1 MDPLEIICL
10 HEELYACQPLALTP
24 DRQPRVLQ
32 LPDKMCAVT
41 LGLFIERSSN
51 PYNAFFRN
59 LRCSAY
65 MANLVQCIE
74 WPFEDGAL
82 QDLISPCKALYTF
95 DRTVSQ
101 HLSYVCIAAVPLEC
115 VHLYCGIAALAALP
129 LWRHCRFGRHCRCDE
144 FRRCHVLTLP
154 SRVQTTACKQRLI
167 LAHLRLNISKTIY
180 RQASIISFK
189 GMPWRGCV
197 RCSAT
202 AARHLHRLI
211 LT

>member
-1 MDPLEIICL
+1 M
-10 HEELYACQPLALTP
+10 
-24 DRQPRVLQ
+24 
-32 LPDKMCAVT
+32 
-41 LGLFIERSSN
+41 RSSTARQN
-51 PYNAFFRN
+51 VCCDIRPFYRTFLTFSHPYNAFFMN

-65 MANLVQCIE
+65 LAGLVQVIE

-82 QDLISPCKALYTF
+82 QALVRPYKATVAYKF

-101 HLSYVCIAAVPLEC
+101 HLSYVYSGSAARVCAFILRHC
-115 VHLYCGIAALAALP
+115 RFGGIAALVALP
-129 LWRHCRFGRHCRCDE
+129 LWRHCRFGRHYRCDE

-154 SRVQTTACKQRLI
+154 SRVQTTACKQLLI
-167 LAHLRLNISKTIY
+167 LVHLSLNISKTIY
-180 RQASIISFK
+180 RQASIISCK

-211 LT
+211 LL

>member
-1 MDPLEIICL
+1 M
-10 HEELYACQPLALTP
+10 
-24 DRQPRVLQ
+24 
-32 LPDKMCAVT
+32 
-41 LGLFIERSSN
+41 
-51 PYNAFFRN
+51 N

-65 MANLVQCIE
+65 LAGLVQVIE

-82 QDLISPCKALYTF
+82 QALVRPYKATVAYKF

-101 HLSYVCIAAVPLEC
+101 HLSYVYSGSAARVCAFILRHC
-115 VHLYCGIAALAALP
+115 HFGGIAALAALP

-154 SRVQTTACKQRLI
+154 FRVQTTACKQLLI
-167 LAHLRLNISKTIY
+167 LVHLSLNISKTIY
-180 RQASIISFK
+180 RQASIISCK

-202 AARHLHRLI
+202 AAICTGSCRCEGDCSNPVFSCSRSPSRTVAPGAAVCCGARRRRLQAQS
-211 LT
+211 LPQ